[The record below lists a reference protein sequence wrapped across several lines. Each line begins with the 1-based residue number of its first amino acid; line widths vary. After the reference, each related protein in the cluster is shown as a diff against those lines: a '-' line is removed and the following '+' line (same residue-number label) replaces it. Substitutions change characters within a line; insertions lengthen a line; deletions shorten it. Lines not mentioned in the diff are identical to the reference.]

1 MHFPRLT
8 LDPKLLSE
16 IIQKCSTYIQHKLV
30 FPIFYSYTDIWQKK
44 LILNPVEW
52 RNLKD
57 TQWGKKLE
65 KKEDMLYNS
74 TYMKVK
80 NLTDLSYGKT

>member
-1 MHFPRLT
+1 MG
-8 LDPKLLSE
+8 KE
-16 IIQKCSTYIQHKLV
+16 I
-30 FPIFYSYTDIWQKK
+30 
-44 LILNPVEW
+44 
-52 RNLKD
+52 R
-57 TQWGKKLE
+57 